1 MTNAAVVD
9 AQPMPAVELGADADG
24 IFLLGPD
31 ADDIFRGHARVVVTQ
46 AGKQFEMKGSEVD
59 AFSVAPEAAPHEPF
73 LFLRETSEEN
83 WRLWCTCCHAYELRA
98 RGDAAG
104 PVLLEM
110 SKPWHWCSSPWP
122 VFTHPLVCA
131 CAAIATACLAEPAV
145 AEVADGDGALG
156 IVRDDPRLWM
166 RCEGAVYAVSADGS
180 DAFALG
186 PKGLWR
192 MAWCCCLERS
202 TVSARDALGGAGGE
216 VARLPVTCCEH
227 LAKKSRVLVD
237 FGDVRDARRRT
248 GKLLFASALLFQ
260 RNFWDRQ

>member
-1 MTNAAVVD
+1 MTNAAVVV

-24 IFLLGPD
+24 ISLLGSD
-31 ADDIFRGHARVVVTQ
+31 ADDIFRSHARVVVTQ
-46 AGKQFEMKGSEVD
+46 APKAKGSEVD

-83 WRLWCTCCHAYELRA
+83 WRLCCTCCHAYELRA

-156 IVRDDPRLWM
+156 VVRDDPRLWM

-202 TVSARDALGGAGGE
+202 AVSARDALGGAGGE

-237 FGDVRDARRRT
+237 FGDVRDARRR
-248 GKLLFASALLFQ
+248 KLLFASALLFQ

>member
-1 MTNAAVVD
+1 
-9 AQPMPAVELGADADG
+9 MPAVEPGADADD
-24 IFLLGPD
+24 ISLLGSD

-46 AGKQFEMKGSEVD
+46 AEKAKGSEVD
-59 AFSVAPEAAPHEPF
+59 AFYVAPEAAPHEPF

-83 WRLWCTCCHAYELRA
+83 WRLCCTPCHAYELRA

-110 SKPWHWCSSPWP
+110 SKPWHWCGSPWP
-122 VFTHPLVCA
+122 TFTWLSVCA
-131 CAAIATACLAEPAV
+131 CAAIVTACLAEPAV

-166 RCEGAVYAVSADGS
+166 RCEGAVSAVSADGS

-192 MAWCCCLERS
+192 MAWCCGLVRGAVERS

-216 VARLPVTCCEH
+216 VARLP
-227 LAKKSRVLVD
+227 
-237 FGDVRDARRRT
+237 
-248 GKLLFASALLFQ
+248 
-260 RNFWDRQ
+260 

>member
-1 MTNAAVVD
+1 M
-9 AQPMPAVELGADADG
+9 
-24 IFLLGPD
+24 
-31 ADDIFRGHARVVVTQ
+31 
-46 AGKQFEMKGSEVD
+46 
-59 AFSVAPEAAPHEPF
+59 
-73 LFLRETSEEN
+73 
-83 WRLWCTCCHAYELRA
+83 
-98 RGDAAG
+98 
-104 PVLLEM
+104 
-110 SKPWHWCSSPWP
+110 
-122 VFTHPLVCA
+122 CA

-192 MAWCCCLERS
+192 MAWCCGVLRGAVERS

-216 VARLPVTCCEH
+216 VARLPVTCCEF

-237 FGDVRDARRRT
+237 FGDVRDARRR
-248 GKLLFASALLFQ
+248 KLLFASALLFQ

>member
-1 MTNAAVVD
+1 
-9 AQPMPAVELGADADG
+9 
-24 IFLLGPD
+24 
-31 ADDIFRGHARVVVTQ
+31 
-46 AGKQFEMKGSEVD
+46 
-59 AFSVAPEAAPHEPF
+59 
-73 LFLRETSEEN
+73 
-83 WRLWCTCCHAYELRA
+83 
-98 RGDAAG
+98 
-104 PVLLEM
+104 M

-156 IVRDDPRLWM
+156 VVRDDPRLWM

-186 PKGLWR
+186 PKGLCR
-192 MAWCCCLERS
+192 MAWCHCPERS

-216 VARLPVTCCEH
+216 VARLPVTCCEF

-237 FGDVRDARRRT
+237 FGDVRDARRR
-248 GKLLFASALLFQ
+248 KLLFASALLFQ